1 MHVMRAKSTIVKMAV
16 VYKVRK
22 GATQKLI
29 ALMPAMRAIVTRL
42 PYQSPTSDMY
52 QGEYTDMQEKAKAR
66 LCELASAARGSHKAG
81 FMPPLPPSLHLF
93 LHIYMILYH
102 IHYLLLV

>member
-1 MHVMRAKSTIVKMAV
+1 MAV

-52 QGEYTDMQEKAKAR
+52 QGGYTDMQEKAKAR
-66 LCELASAARGSHKAG
+66 LCELAPAARGSQEAG
-81 FMPPLPPSLHLF
+81 FMPPNLHLF